1 VDRLL
6 EEEEHMPFLA
16 RILTVAQSLAVVLVL
31 GHSEVPLLVGGAL
44 AVRVL
49 VAMALSVLIVTVV
62 AADYCLIRTMQ
73 RIPVLARRNQWIL
86 VGAYVAYALFVGLV
100 EISTYAVVLSILDR
114 DPGALLRASPLL
126 PTAGLIF
133 IAQVVLRAA
142 LIFWTMVQ
150 LFLTARKLPVQP
162 NTLTDHSAELL
173 GGKALQ
179 LIKELDTDHAD
190 LPMIFQAYA
199 ASVETAARGSFGLL
213 GGWGPFRKRADALT
227 SARRERWADLIATLR
242 QFSSVRH
249 ESFGYGSASGHE
261 SFGYGSAP
269 AHEQLVSE
277 LAPATGDLPVAAS
290 NRSGRQMR
298 SAALQRR
305 EFMEQHEASFVRVDG
320 SQGDWLGASAAR
332 QITRRRVDGRL
343 GLSEDRAR
351 KMVRAIGDQKKT
363 AGGRMMYVVAFD
375 QMMQA
380 LAEANLLDDES
391 LSWWT
396 NYRDGRQIAG
406 DG

>member
-1 VDRLL
+1 
-6 EEEEHMPFLA
+6 
-16 RILTVAQSLAVVLVL
+16 
-31 GHSEVPLLVGGAL
+31 
-44 AVRVL
+44 
-49 VAMALSVLIVTVV
+49 
-62 AADYCLIRTMQ
+62 
-73 RIPVLARRNQWIL
+73 VLARRNQWIL

-249 ESFGYGSASGHE
+249 ESFGYGSAPE
-261 SFGYGSAP
+261 
-269 AHEQLVSE
+269 HEQLVSE

-305 EFMEQHEASFVRVDG
+305 EFMEQHEASFVQVDG
-320 SQGDWLGASAAR
+320 SQGDWLGASAVR
-332 QITRRRVDGRL
+332 QIARRRLDGRL

-396 NYRDGRQIAG
+396 NYRAGRQIAG